1 MVKNGSII
9 VLLAHLGDDESESF
23 LNLVGQFSDFYK
35 KDIEFIPETGDIEN
49 KIKDALP
56 GSIFLLDNIRKWP
69 GEKTNDERLTLSL
82 SKGFDFYINDAFS
95 VCHRNHAS
103 IVAITKYLDSYAGF
117 LIEKETNA
125 LKNVLDTPSDG
136 KILILGGAKI
146 STKAPV
152 IKGFIEHSDAIL
164 IGGAVAN
171 QFFKFK
177 GVNVGS
183 SRVEKIAL
191 EDLGFDIGHPRIL
204 LPQDMVISSDMTGV
218 GSKEVVPVQNIADDQ
233 KILDIG
239 PETIKRFSKLIN
251 DSKLIV
257 WNGPMG
263 LAEVGAF
270 SEGTKQI
277 VSAIFSSSSRKVV
290 GGGDTIAFLE
300 KESLLDKFS
309 GFDKS
314 FDSEVPR
321 TEGLTTSFVSTGG
334 GAMLE
339 FLAGNQLPGLVALGY
354 YNHSA

>member
-1 MVKNGSII
+1 MKLISEIEDLNKKKVLLRVDFNVPVENGRLMEIYRLEAHRLTIEYLVKNGSII

-69 GEKTNDERLTLSL
+69 
-82 SKGFDFYINDAFS
+82 
-95 VCHRNHAS
+95 
-103 IVAITKYLDSYAGF
+103 
-117 LIEKETNA
+117 

-354 YNHSA
+354 YQ